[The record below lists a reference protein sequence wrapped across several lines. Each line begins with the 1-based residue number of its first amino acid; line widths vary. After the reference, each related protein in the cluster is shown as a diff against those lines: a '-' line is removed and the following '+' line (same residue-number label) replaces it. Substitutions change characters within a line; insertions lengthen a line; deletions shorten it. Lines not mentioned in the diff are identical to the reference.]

1 MPESP
6 NDRKVLRG
14 LAAQVAEIAA
24 LPIHAQKAD
33 LWRRL
38 NDLEPV
44 RPMVWINEICWNEM
58 GPEMDLVCQDTFCR
72 EWEGQLRALLYQWR
86 HLPVDMIVDPY
97 LGCPLVIRDTGYGL
111 EVNATRPA
119 GEGMVCVDYVPT
131 IRTEADLQRIRAPE
145 VTVDRAASDAACERL
160 SALVGDLV
168 PVRPVG
174 VTDAWFAP
182 WDLLIQS
189 WGVQELYTDMIDR
202 PAFVRLG
209 IDRMTDAMLSRYERL
224 EAAGALGRN
233 AGNVRVGSG
242 GLGYTR
248 ELAAPDPAAPPARL
262 GDRWGSATPQIFSA
276 VSPAMH
282 EEFALRYEMRFLERS
297 GLNYYGCCEP
307 LHRKVGILRS
317 VPRLRKI
324 SMSPFVDVAQ
334 GAEAIGADFVFS
346 HKPNP
351 AVLAAETWSPERA
364 RAELRAVL
372 EATRGLAVEVI
383 LKDISTVRREPER
396 LWAWAEIA
404 MEEVER
410 FA

>member
-1 MPESP
+1 
-6 NDRKVLRG
+6 
-14 LAAQVAEIAA
+14 
-24 LPIHAQKAD
+24 
-33 LWRRL
+33 
-38 NDLEPV
+38 
-44 RPMVWINEICWNEM
+44 
-58 GPEMDLVCQDTFCR
+58 
-72 EWEGQLRALLYQWR
+72 
-86 HLPVDMIVDPY
+86 
-97 LGCPLVIRDTGYGL
+97 
-111 EVNATRPA
+111 
-119 GEGMVCVDYVPT
+119 
-131 IRTEADLQRIRAPE
+131 
-145 VTVDRAASDAACERL
+145 
-160 SALVGDLV
+160 
-168 PVRPVG
+168 
-174 VTDAWFAP
+174 
-182 WDLLIQS
+182 
-189 WGVQELYTDMIDR
+189 
-202 PAFVRLG
+202 
-209 IDRMTDAMLSRYERL
+209 MTDAMLSRYERL
-224 EAAGALGRN
+224 EAACALGRN